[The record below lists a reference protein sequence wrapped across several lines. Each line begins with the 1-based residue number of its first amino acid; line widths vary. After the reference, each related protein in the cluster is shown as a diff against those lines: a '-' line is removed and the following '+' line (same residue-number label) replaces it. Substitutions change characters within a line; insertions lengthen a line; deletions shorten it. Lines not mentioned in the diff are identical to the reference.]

1 MIAGIVINRNKIF
14 FDGFHIIKFFRPL
27 VVILGYDSDFLTL
40 FSGKKAS
47 IRLTI
52 GIINN
57 HPLKPAFLS
66 LLNPIENN
74 TKKVM
79 ILYKVNIILSFNN
92 IWTITVKRDDT
103 IILIVKKD
111 QNSIIVDS
119 LL

>member
-1 MIAGIVINRNKIF
+1 M
-14 FDGFHIIKFFRPL
+14 
-27 VVILGYDSDFLTL
+27 
-40 FSGKKAS
+40 
-47 IRLTI
+47 RLTK

-66 LLNPIENN
+66 LLNPTENK

-79 ILYKVNIILSFNN
+79 ILYIVSIILSFDN
-92 IWTITVKRDDT
+92 IWTIIVKRDDT